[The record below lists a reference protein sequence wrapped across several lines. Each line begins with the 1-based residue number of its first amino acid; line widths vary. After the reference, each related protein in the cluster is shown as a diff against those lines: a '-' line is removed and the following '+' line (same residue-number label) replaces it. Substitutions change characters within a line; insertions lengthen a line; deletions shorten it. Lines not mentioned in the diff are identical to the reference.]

1 MSAQKLKPSG
11 VLGGILGLV
20 GFSVLAGVLVTAMVT
35 PAIAVTS
42 MTAQGS
48 IDIFQNLPDAIRIGT
63 QAQQNQIYAKSGGKD
78 VLLATIYKQNRQ
90 VVGWNDVSPLLK
102 QAAVDGED
110 RRFFTHGGVDLQSI
124 ARAVVKNGSGGQ
136 QSGSSTLDMQLV
148 KNILVQQAFTAVYT
162 GDNQIKQRADAI
174 KQANGYSYDRKLKE
188 IKLAIGLDK
197 EYSKKEILLGY
208 LNIVG
213 MGSTTY
219 GVESAALQ
227 YFSVHAKDVS
237 LPQAASLIAIVQNP
251 NTQGLSNPKT
261 FPANK
266 DRRDQILAA
275 MLSAKDITQ
284 KQYDEAVAT
293 KIESY
298 IKRSDAANGCRT
310 ATHLSAAAACDYA
323 LALITADPVG
333 DAESA
338 LKDYKSKPA
347 KEQRPV
353 VLAALGARLD
363 TTKANLAPEVNALG
377 ATPAERRAN
386 WDKGG
391 YKIYTTLDLDLTDQA
406 QTVLQTQAP
415 AEEARFQLGAT
426 ANSVEVGTG
435 KVIVMAQNKI
445 FDDGAA
451 PETTTTSAY
460 NLSVDRPYGGANG
473 FETGSTYK
481 VIDLANWLETGHGLN
496 DLVNGYGPQ
505 TYTAKQFTAPCYPGP
520 VLSAPYTLA
529 NDGGAGGRYMTVKLA
544 LMYSVNNAFMQ
555 MATRQDLC
563 AIRDTAKSMG
573 AHRGDFKRDLDISP
587 SNILGTNEQAPLTMA
602 AVAATV
608 GGAGLHCAPIIVDHV
623 VDPGG
628 KALPGQPVT
637 CNQAISADVA
647 AGVANAMAGSM
658 AGGTSR
664 PANPYDGVAIGGKTG
679 TSPSA
684 HQDWVISTTT
694 KVGSSVWTGNWDSA
708 QASLKKFVNPV
719 TRQYY
724 YSSSRFAI
732 MKALVKSINT
742 TALKGDRAFP
752 DASSAMLGGSSAIV
766 PSLLGQ
772 TSDQAKK
779 LLDSLKFQYTN
790 GGPEASGLP
799 AGRITR
805 TDPAAGSRV
814 SAGSE
819 VTVFTS
825 DGTLAT
831 TMPNVV
837 GLTRQVAVATIESA
851 GLDPS
856 KISYQWAKGNP
867 IAGLSDSACI
877 VQASTPSSG
886 SAASKSDA
894 ITLTV
899 YGKPDGSD
907 PGGTCLK

>member
-1 MSAQKLKPSG
+1 MSAQKFKTSG
-11 VLGGILGLV
+11 VLGGIVGLV

-48 IDIFQNLPDAIRIGT
+48 IDIFQNLPDSIKIGT
-63 QAQQNQIYAKSGGKD
+63 QAQQNQIFAKSGGKD

-90 VVGWNDVSPLLK
+90 VVGWDDVSPLLK

-162 GDNQIKQRADAI
+162 GKDQAKQREVAI
-174 KQANGYSYDRKLKE
+174 NQANGYSYDRKLRE
-188 IKLAIGLDK
+188 MKLAIGLDK
-197 EYSKKEILLGY
+197 EYTKKEILLGY
-208 LNIVG
+208 LNIIG

-227 YFSVHAKDVS
+227 YFSVHAKDVT

-261 FPANK
+261 YPANK

-284 KQYDEAVAT
+284 KQYDEAAAT

-323 LALITADPVG
+323 LRVIKAADNVG
-333 DAESA
+333 VVKGVDLGNAA
-338 LKDYKSKPA
+338 
-347 KEQRPV
+347 PV
-353 VLAALGARLD
+353 VESLGASSS
-363 TTKANLAPEVNALG
+363 
-377 ATPAERRAN
+377 ERRAN

-391 YKIYTTLDLDLTDQA
+391 YKIYTTVDLDLIDQA

-415 AEEARFQLGAT
+415 AEEARLQLGAT

-435 KVIVMAQNKI
+435 KIIVMAQNRI

-451 PETTTTSAY
+451 LGATTTSAY

-473 FETGSTYK
+473 FDTGSTYK
-481 VIDLANWLETGHGLN
+481 TIDLANWLETGHGLY
-496 DLVNGYGPQ
+496 DIINGRGPQ
-505 TYTAKQFTAPCYPGP
+505 TYLAKQFTAPCYTGSLLQRPY
-520 VLSAPYTLA
+520 VLS
-529 NDGGAGGRYMTVKLA
+529 NDGGPGGYPMTVKAGLIG
-544 LMYSVNNAFMQ
+544 SVNNVFMQ

-563 AIRDTAKSMG
+563 SIRDTAKRMG
-573 AHRGDFKRDLDISP
+573 AHRADFARDLDVFP
-587 SNILGTNEQAPLTMA
+587 SDVLGSNEQAPLTMA
-602 AVAATV
+602 SVAATI
-608 GGAGLHCAPIIVDHV
+608 GGAGLHCAPIIIDHV
-623 VDPGG
+623 VNPEGVT
-628 KALPGQPVT
+628 KSGQPIT

-647 AGVANAMAGSM
+647 AGVANAMVGSM
-658 AGGTSR
+658 TLSSGTSS
-664 PANPYDGVAIGGKTG
+664 PANPNDGVAIGGKTG
-679 TSPSA
+679 TSPNRN
-684 HQDWVISTTT
+684 QDWVISTTT
-694 KVGSSVWTGNWDSA
+694 KVGSSVWTGNLDSA
-708 QASLKKFVNPV
+708 QTSLYKFRNPS
-719 TRQYY
+719 TGRDYY
-724 YSSSRFAI
+724 TSSRFAI
-732 MKALVKSINT
+732 MKAMVKLVNT

-752 DASSAMLGGSSAIV
+752 DASAAMLGGSSAIV
-766 PSLLGQ
+766 PSLTGQ
-772 TSDQAKK
+772 TPDQATK

-799 AGRITR
+799 AGRVTR
-805 TDPAAGSRV
+805 TNPAAGSRV

-851 GLDPS
+851 GFDPS

>member
-1 MSAQKLKPSG
+1 MSAQKLKLSG
-11 VLGGILGLV
+11 VLGGILGLL

-42 MTAQGS
+42 MTARGS
-48 IDIFQNLPDAIRIGT
+48 IDIFQNLPDSIKIGT
-63 QAQQNQIYAKSGGKD
+63 QAQQNQIFAKSGGKD

-90 VVGWNDVSPLLK
+90 VVGWDDVSPLLK

-162 GDNQIKQRADAI
+162 GKDQAKQREAAI
-174 KQANGYSYDRKLKE
+174 NQANGYSYDRKLKE
-188 IKLAIGLDK
+188 MKLAIGLDK
-197 EYSKKEILLGY
+197 EYTKKEILLGY
-208 LNIVG
+208 LNIIG

-227 YFSVHAKDVS
+227 YFSVHAKNVT

-261 FPANK
+261 YPANK

-275 MLSAKDITQ
+275 MLSEKNITQ
-284 KQYDEAVAT
+284 KQYDDATAT

-323 LALITADPVG
+323 LGVIKAADNVG
-333 DAESA
+333 VIKGPDGLPLDLGNAAPTVASLGTDA
-338 LKDYKSKPA
+338 
-347 KEQRPV
+347 
-353 VLAALGARLD
+353 
-363 TTKANLAPEVNALG
+363 
-377 ATPAERRAN
+377 AERRAN

-391 YKIYTTLDLDLTDQA
+391 YKIYTTVDLDLIDQA
-406 QTVLQTQAP
+406 QTVLQTQTP

-435 KVIVMAQNKI
+435 KIIVMAQNKI

-451 PETTTTSAY
+451 PGATATTAY
-460 NLSVDRPYGGANG
+460 NFSVDGPYGGANNG

-496 DLVNGYGPQ
+496 DFVDGRGPQ
-505 TYTAKQFTAPCYPGP
+505 TYLAKQFTAPCYPGP
-520 VLSAPYTLA
+520 VLIKPYTLA
-529 NDGGAGGRYMTVKLA
+529 NDSGSGGGYMTVKSA
-544 LMYSVNNAFMQ
+544 LMGSVNNAFMQ

-563 AIRDTAKSMG
+563 AIRDTAKRMG
-573 AHRGDFKRDLDISP
+573 AHRGSLTSDLDVRP

-602 AVAATV
+602 AVAATI
-608 GGAGLHCAPIIVDHV
+608 GGAGLHCAPIIIDRVT
-623 VDPGG
+623 DPAG
-628 KALPGQPVT
+628 KALPGQPIT
-637 CNQAISADVA
+637 CNQAVSADVA

-658 AGGTSR
+658 TGGTSR

-679 TSPSA
+679 TSPTA

-708 QASLKKFVNPV
+708 QTSLKKFVNPV

-732 MKALVKSINT
+732 MKAMVKSINA

-752 DASSAMLGGSSAIV
+752 DATAAMLGGSSAIV
-766 PSLLGQ
+766 PSLTGQ

-799 AGRITR
+799 AGRVTR

-851 GLDPS
+851 GFDPS

-867 IAGLSDSACI
+867 IAGQSDSACI

-886 SAASKSDA
+886 SAASKSDP

-899 YGKPDGSD
+899 YGKPDGND